1 LLAVLTAFAL
11 AGLYAFTC
19 LGWGEALRRA
29 FRLAPGGTATDMALG
44 IAALTVVGGVLN
56 LARIAVPA
64 ALCVVAA
71 LGVGVAAIRI
81 RREIGR
87 AGLETVLSWLG
98 SYGLAAV
105 VTLIATT
112 FVAATVVP
120 PSAMNV
126 NDDLQKYLAHIA
138 RMLQTGTLYGS
149 PLNALGVESPG
160 GQPFLQAF
168 VAAVAPFPYVNAFD
182 ALFCFGLCMAIA
194 ASLAGRARG
203 LGLLSASAAAGLAL
217 IEPQYVNISA
227 FYSGSA
233 LMLALYALIATPEEI
248 AASQPLRRAWMIG
261 VVAGAMVA
269 LKPTFLMM
277 AAIMFAA
284 GASSIATSSM
294 SVRTVVA
301 WSLGVAGG
309 FALGLCPWV
318 LLYAPYLGDI
328 SPVAAGGSIQVQADE
343 APIGLLSA
351 APLTWGASGLAYTT
365 AVGAALFAGALG
377 LSRWRHLVA
386 DERAGA
392 ITVAVS
398 ALGIA
403 VVYFFV
409 VLVLG
414 RYFADDDTALR
425 YVIPVIVAAVP
436 ACIALGGR
444 FFVQGW
450 AAARRFTVTAA
461 YSAIVGVALM
471 VFAPSLGQRIAEARD
486 YHHMLAF
493 RYSALTDTYRSLHA
507 RLTSSEQAARVY
519 RLQESIPPSAPILAA
534 MSTPYLFDFRRN
546 PIYDV
551 TFAGI
556 HAPWAHIPPV
566 DYVIWEYAGDSAP
579 VPNLVP
585 REPGQ
590 GSPRL
595 FGLVKLLVDATN
607 SWQPGDLIYNDGTI
621 AVFRVSRL
629 PKTWN
634 NFP

>member
-1 LLAVLTAFAL
+1 
-11 AGLYAFTC
+11 
-19 LGWGEALRRA
+19 
-29 FRLAPGGTATDMALG
+29 
-44 IAALTVVGGVLN
+44 
-56 LARIAVPA
+56 
-64 ALCVVAA
+64 
-71 LGVGVAAIRI
+71 
-81 RREIGR
+81 
-87 AGLETVLSWLG
+87 
-98 SYGLAAV
+98 
-105 VTLIATT
+105 
-112 FVAATVVP
+112 
-120 PSAMNV
+120 
-126 NDDLQKYLAHIA
+126 
-138 RMLQTGTLYGS
+138 
-149 PLNALGVESPG
+149 
-160 GQPFLQAF
+160 
-168 VAAVAPFPYVNAFD
+168 
-182 ALFCFGLCMAIA
+182 
-194 ASLAGRARG
+194 
-203 LGLLSASAAAGLAL
+203 
-217 IEPQYVNISA
+217 
-227 FYSGSA
+227 
-233 LMLALYALIATPEEI
+233 
-248 AASQPLRRAWMIG
+248 MIG
-261 VVAGAMVA
+261 VVAAAMVA

-284 GASSIATSSM
+284 GASSIRYIVNERADGGG
-294 SVRTVVA
+294 VE
-301 WSLGVAGG
+301 LGVAGG

-328 SPVAAGGSIQVQADE
+328 SPVAAGGSIQVQADN

-365 AVGAALFAGALG
+365 AVGAALFAGALFFG
-377 LSRWRHLVA
+377 LSRWRHLGA
-386 DERAGA
+386 NERTGA

-425 YVIPVIVAAVP
+425 YVITVIVAAVP

-444 FFVQGW
+444 FFVPGW

-566 DYVIWEYAGDSAP
+566 DVRHMGIRGRQRTGS
-579 VPNLVP
+579 
-585 REPGQ
+585 EPGAA
-590 GSPRL
+590 GAGAGKP
-595 FGLVKLLVDATN
+595 A
-607 SWQPGDLIYNDGTI
+607 
-621 AVFRVSRL
+621 AVRSREAVGRRDE
-629 PKTWN
+629 
-634 NFP
+634 